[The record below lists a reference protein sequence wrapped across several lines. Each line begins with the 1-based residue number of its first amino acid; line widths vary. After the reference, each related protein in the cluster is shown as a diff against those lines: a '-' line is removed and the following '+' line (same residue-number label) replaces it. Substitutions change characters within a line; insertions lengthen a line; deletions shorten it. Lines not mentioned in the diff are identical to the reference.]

1 MGLEILNNRTEHTH
15 ENEQFRRVV
24 NIIENVFDKLGYDGL
39 LIGNPFNET
48 YSRFRADAILF
59 YNNGLILVDFKDY
72 QGIVK
77 LPPNEAEFHS
87 TKWYN
92 EGLKDRNR
100 LEIKAGSKF
109 INPFKQLGYYRN
121 AFREIVENN
130 IYLNGTINSSR
141 VCIANIFSGPVE
153 IVNEVPRNMP
163 YYKIV
168 QESDLGKFLYDFS
181 GGDNAFSTEIADVIK
196 NIFPADKYIKSF
208 EFKAKETEIADKIIK
223 IEKDVESEIISFLS
237 ENEAGILVL
246 ESMNVCDRDSWVRFI
261 QNEATNHNIPQVETW
276 SYSSRIS
283 KRILR
288 RANIETDGIYSV
300 IYGGNHNLEVQNN
313 ENEDN
318 NSEEELLEVIP
329 LKSSE
334 FIDEK
339 AVIIVH
345 EAHLVNRSLNQ
356 SELLRFGT
364 GRLLEDIIKF
374 LNPDSNRKII
384 FVGDPYSL
392 TYGKNE
398 DSALNLETLSELC
411 QNKKINHYKQKID
424 YDYTNSK
431 ENLRINL
438 ASSIENKLF
447 NDLNY
452 DFDNETLKEVQR
464 KEVEEKLKLW
474 FGKPFDSEPNNGV
487 LFFKNANCLTTNNW
501 IKKYSLNNGE
511 KLAKGDLLI
520 ANNNVFIPDD
530 SGFQTPKKIING
542 MFFTVLGVKDSLT
555 EHIKIKQTQNP
566 INLIFTKL
574 TVKCLSLNNT
584 PETDLWILDNYFY
597 SIDDLS
603 REEKI
608 AFRVF
613 INQKINFQK
622 NKTKF
627 EDSKEYRQLLE
638 DARYRELSEDEKMA
652 IKQLAQNYNLPK
664 DKKEE
669 VKTSGNARA
678 ILALYNKLYTK
689 HIFSHLRET
698 DPFINALFAKYGW
711 AITVHKALGS
721 IYKEIIIKGYR
732 KENDGITNDD
742 YFRWLYSGISSSE
755 FVCINS
761 PQKINPLMNCTFED
775 NSINGTVTKE
785 KSVLIFDNYF
795 VEPRFADKL
804 QAIEN
809 KNVIGAICE
818 ISRKLEQNGY
828 LLESTKK
835 FSEYLTKTY
844 YSIPQIAGKQLILN
858 IDNKG
863 AKDNFAVGNIR
874 IEKLETA
881 NEEFV
886 KQSISECFSEIQSN
900 NSFINGMVN
909 FPTDFRN
916 DIYRI
921 WLNKCAELNID
932 LKITQSHNN
941 QDVFRAIAES
951 EVIIFRVWYGTSEQ
965 SHTRGFL
972 SKIEIL
978 GKTSELFI
986 NKIKAVC
993 IGTME

>member
-24 NIIENVFDKLGYDGL
+24 DIIESVFDKLGYNGL
-39 LIGNPFNET
+39 FIGNPFNET

-59 YNNGLILVDFKDY
+59 YNNGLILIDFKDY
-72 QGIVK
+72 QGTIK
-77 LPPNEAEFHS
+77 LPPNENEFH
-87 TKWYN
+87 TAKWYN
-92 EGLKDRNR
+92 ESAKDHKR

-121 AFREIVENN
+121 AFREIVETN
-130 IYLNGTINSSR
+130 IYLNGKINPSR
-141 VCIANIFSGPVE
+141 VCIANIFSGPIEV
-153 IVNEVPRNMP
+153 VNEIPRNMP

-168 QESDLGKFLYDFS
+168 QESDLGKVLYDFS
-181 GGDNAFSTEIADVIK
+181 GGENTFSVEISDVIK
-196 NIFPADKYIKSF
+196 NIFPADKYVKNF
-208 EFKAKETEIADKIIK
+208 EFKQQEIEVDEKIIK
-223 IEKDVESEIISFLS
+223 IEYDVENEIISFLK
-237 ENEAGILVL
+237 EDETGILVL
-246 ESMNVCDRDSWVRFI
+246 ESNNVNKRDLWVRFI
-261 QNEATNHNIPQVETW
+261 QNEATNHDIPQVETW
-276 SYSSRIS
+276 SHSSRIS

-300 IYGGNHNLEVQNN
+300 IYGGSHNLEVQNS
-313 ENEDN
+313 ENEED

-339 AVIIVH
+339 AVIIIH
-345 EAHLVNRSLNQ
+345 EAHLINRSLNQ
-356 SELLRFGT
+356 SELLRFGS

-398 DSALNLETLSELC
+398 DSALNLETLLELY
-411 QNKKINHYKQKID
+411 QKKKIKYYKQEFD
-424 YDYTNSK
+424 CYYTNSK
-431 ENLRINL
+431 EKLRTNL
-438 ASSIENKLF
+438 ARSIENKLF
-447 NDLNY
+447 NNLDY
-452 DFDNETLKEVQR
+452 DFDDETLREIQSL
-464 KEVEEKLKLW
+464 EIQEKLISW
-474 FGKPFDSEPNNGV
+474 FGKSFEREPTNSV
-487 LFFKNANCLTTNNW
+487 LFYSKKECLTTNNW
-501 IKKYSLNNGE
+501 IKKRSLNNGE
-511 KLAKGDLLI
+511 KIAKGDLLI
-520 ANNNVFIPDD
+520 ANNNISIPDD

-542 MFFTVLGVKDSLT
+542 MFFTVVHVKESVT
-555 EHIKIKQTQNP
+555 ESVKIKQSQSP
-566 INLIFTKL
+566 INLTFTKL
-574 TVKCLSLNNT
+574 VVRCLSLNNT

-597 SIDDLS
+597 SEDDLS

-613 INQKINFQK
+613 INQKINSEK
-622 NKTKF
+622 NKKRF
-627 EDSKEYRQLLE
+627 EDSKEYRHLVE
-638 DARYRELSEDEKMA
+638 DRQYQELSEDEKRA
-652 IKQLAQNYNLPK
+652 IEQLVKNYNTSK
-664 DKKEE
+664 GKKEE
-669 VKTSGNARA
+669 VKTSGNARK
-678 ILALYNKLYTK
+678 ILAQYNRQYTK
-689 HIFSHLRET
+689 HIFSYLRET

-721 IYKEIIIKGYR
+721 TYKEIIIKGHR

-755 FVCINS
+755 SVYINS

-775 NSINGTVTKE
+775 NSTNGTTTKE
-785 KSVLIFDNYF
+785 KSLLVFDNYS
-795 VEPRFADKL
+795 VDPLFANKL

-809 KNVIGAICE
+809 KNVVGAICE

-835 FSEYLTKTY
+835 FSEYLTKSY

-900 NSFINGMVN
+900 NPSTNEMVN
-909 FPTDFRN
+909 FSTDFRN

-932 LKITQSHNN
+932 LKIIQSHNN
-941 QDVFRAIAES
+941 QDIFKATAEG

-965 SHTRGFL
+965 SHTKGFL

-978 GKTSELFI
+978 EKNSELFM
-986 NKIKAVC
+986 NKIKTVC